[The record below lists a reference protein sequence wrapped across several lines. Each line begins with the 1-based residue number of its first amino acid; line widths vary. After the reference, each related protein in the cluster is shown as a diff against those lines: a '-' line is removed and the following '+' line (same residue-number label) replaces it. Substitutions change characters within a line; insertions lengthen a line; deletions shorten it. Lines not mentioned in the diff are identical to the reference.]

1 MLVLLAMAMVAS
13 SCGTGT
19 ADSAAD
25 VAPSTTAEPTSS
37 TPEEPTDSATPP
49 TTVDATPST
58 ESAPPSTAATTA
70 APTTDSTTTVAP
82 PTTLATPAPA
92 CTRVTDFATAAQQ
105 QSWRVTLDGV
115 MGGLS
120 SGQVEFVDNTMVF
133 TGEIVTQGGGFSLLR
148 TGLGF
153 DAFADG
159 TYLIV
164 RARTDGRRYE
174 MVFKDS
180 LEGRRGSLFHEA
192 DVPFV
197 DSDDWQEVRVAL
209 DGLRTTINGRPVD
222 TEPFDKDRA
231 SEMGVI
237 LKDGVDGEFRIEL
250 DWVDACSEPRDTG
263 VALTG

>member
-1 MLVLLAMAMVAS
+1 MLVVLAMAMLAS
-13 SCGTGT
+13 ACGTGT
-19 ADSAAD
+19 ADSVAES
-25 VAPSTTAEPTSS
+25 APSTTVEPTSS
-37 TPEEPTDSATPP
+37 TPEEPVESVTPAS
-49 TTVDATPST
+49 TVDAAPST
-58 ESAPPSTAATTA
+58 TAAVPTTAVTTDTTA
-70 APTTDSTTTVAP
+70 APAADSTTTPATTTP

-120 SGQVEFVDNTMVF
+120 SGQVEFVDDTMVF

-148 TGLGF
+148 TGLDF

-159 TYLIV
+159 SYLQV
-164 RARTDGRRYE
+164 RARADGRRYE

-192 DVPFV
+192 DVSFV
-197 DSDDWQEVRVAL
+197 DSDDWQEVRVEL
-209 DGLRTTINGRPVD
+209 DGLRTTINGRPID

-250 DWVDACSEPRDTG
+250 DWVDVCAEPQ
-263 VALTG
+263 